1 MRGFPNGIVCAG
13 LAAFFLAAGCGSGPA
28 QDQRRVL
35 AMDLADVLR
44 NEALKISDEGERD
57 KIVSGLVRIREVLGE
72 SLVPKNDVP
81 AILPQPEG
89 GVGFVPLWAR
99 MFLPK
104 AITIGFFTQT
114 KTFETGQAGIEVR
127 VQPVDQFGDPTKAV
141 GSYRIEI
148 FQYLL
153 RTTDPKGPRLGHWY
167 VSVLDVESNRRYYDP
182 IDRSYVF
189 PLLWDGGSGKGAQFI
204 IQVTYYPPGG
214 FEEKIIAQRRIRFGE

>member
-1 MRGFPNGIVCAG
+1 MMVAG
-13 LAAFFLAAGCGSGPA
+13 LAALLLAAGCASGPA

-44 NEALKISDEGERD
+44 TEALKIQDEGERD
-57 KIVSGLVRIREVLGE
+57 KIASGLVRIREVLGE
-72 SLVPKNDVP
+72 APVPKNDVP

-89 GVGFVPLWAR
+89 GVGYVPPWAR

-114 KTFETGQAGIEVR
+114 KIFDSGQPGIEVR
-127 VQPVDQFGDPTKAV
+127 VQPIDQFGDPTKAV
-141 GSYRIEI
+141 GSYRIEV

-167 VSVLDVESNRRYYDP
+167 VTVLDGDSNRKYYDP
-182 IDRSYVF
+182 IDRSYAF
-189 PLLWDGGSGKGAQFI
+189 PLLWEGGGAKGVQFI
-204 IQVTYYPPGG
+204 VQVTYYPPGG
-214 FEEKIIAQRRIRFGE
+214 FEEKIIAQRRIRIGE